1 MPIAIPDG
9 PELSVP
15 KFAVDALHQP
25 LCMLHEWC
33 KQQVDTAV
41 KSTIAEMTSIIADL
55 NSQLAVL
62 TDANASMLKGKL
74 RAVKMR
80 NWRAQPLVK
89 QTCCSLEDLNCEWES
104 DRHCLWCIPLGYQP
118 FKAKQSVGIASSLLT
133 IVTTLRSPLEII
145 HHVRPA
151 RAEVRMQYIT
161 VLGNGSWET
170 ATGKL
175 LLGNWLRPWVAR

>member
-1 MPIAIPDG
+1 VQIAIPDG

-62 TDANASMLKGKL
+62 TDANASMLKGNSVLLKCEIGARKPLLNKL
-74 RAVKMR
+74 VAVWK
-80 NWRAQPLVK
+80 
-89 QTCCSLEDLNCEWES
+89 T
-104 DRHCLWCIPLGYQP
+104 
-118 FKAKQSVGIASSLLT
+118 
-133 IVTTLRSPLEII
+133 
-145 HHVRPA
+145 
-151 RAEVRMQYIT
+151 
-161 VLGNGSWET
+161 
-170 ATGKL
+170 
-175 LLGNWLRPWVAR
+175 